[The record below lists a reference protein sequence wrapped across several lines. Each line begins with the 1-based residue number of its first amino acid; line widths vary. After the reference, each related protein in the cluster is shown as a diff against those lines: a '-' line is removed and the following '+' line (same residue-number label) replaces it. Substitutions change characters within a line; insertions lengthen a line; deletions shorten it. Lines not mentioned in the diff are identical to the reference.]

1 MDDELTR
8 QCRRWLEADEGGREE
23 EADAAFKRAFA
34 ALPELPVA
42 ARFAARTSEAVAV
55 ALAADARRAR
65 RARIAVMAA
74 ASVATALGLYFGAGL
89 IVSAISTA
97 MLGLIDLLIAVVVN
111 GSRAADQGANVWS
124 VLFGLG
130 RAAAAFLTEPKV
142 TVTLLAIQGIA
153 AAALFALQ
161 RLLGADAESFK

>member
-1 MDDELTR
+1 VT
-8 QCRRWLEADEGGREE
+8 
-23 EADAAFKRAFA
+23 
-34 ALPELPVA
+34 V
-42 ARFAARTSEAVAV
+42 V
-55 ALAADARRAR
+55 
-65 RARIAVMAA
+65 AA
-74 ASVATALGLYFGAGL
+74 ASLGTALGLYFGAGL
-89 IVSAISTA
+89 IVSALSTA
-97 MLGLIDLLIAVVVN
+97 MVGLLDVLVTVVVRGAN
-111 GSRAADQGANVWS
+111 AADQGANVWG

>member
-8 QCRRWLEADEGGREE
+8 QCRRWLEADEAGREE
-23 EADAAFKRAFA
+23 DADAAFKRAFA
-34 ALPELPVA
+34 ALPDVRVGAP
-42 ARFAARTSEAVAV
+42 FTARTVEAVSV

-65 RARIAVMAA
+65 RVRVAVVAA
-74 ASVATALGLYFGAGL
+74 ATIGTALGLYYGAGL
-89 IVSAISTA
+89 IVAALSTA
-97 MLGLIDLLIAVVVN
+97 MLGLIDLLVALVVN
-111 GSRAADQGANVWS
+111 GTRAADQGANVWS